1 MRGLPTIS
9 REPEIRPETA
19 IGTGIMSMGE
29 TTAEGDGD
37 ACSKA
42 LADCSASRE
51 VRLTAAELLPPFLP
65 AGQGNM

>member
-1 MRGLPTIS
+1 
-9 REPEIRPETA
+9 
-19 IGTGIMSMGE
+19 MGE

-51 VRLTAAELLPPFLP
+51 VRLTAAELLPPFYRQAKGTCDPKSRRKPGAGPLP
-65 AGQGNM
+65 ILKG